1 MCDIMGVTTGRI
13 GCRETRG
20 ERHDERQEMCHLRL
34 MPHYIAEAEDED
46 HYEKTLEIMET
57 RPDISKA
64 EFIEVMK
71 LTGEYEGEFSI
82 ADDD

>member
-1 MCDIMGVTTGRI
+1 
-13 GCRETRG
+13 
-20 ERHDERQEMCHLRL
+20 
-34 MPHYIAEAEDED
+34 MPYYIAEAEDED

-71 LTGEYEGEFSI
+71 LTGKYEGEFSI